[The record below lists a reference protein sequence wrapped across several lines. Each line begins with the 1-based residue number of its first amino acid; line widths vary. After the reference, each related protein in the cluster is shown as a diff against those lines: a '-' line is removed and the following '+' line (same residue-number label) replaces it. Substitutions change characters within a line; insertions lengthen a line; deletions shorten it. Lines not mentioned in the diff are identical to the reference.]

1 MLTIG
6 SAPDSIDS
14 AISMASR
21 GQGTFMGLMA
31 ALEMHRDDG
40 RRNSSSSLQ
49 TSQQSCLKMERSIAR
64 IGDTIRAAVSPTPP
78 PLSPLDRHIV
88 SLLPPLHPHLADTST
103 QINETLQLQVV
114 GGDSVG
120 PGGRPCY
127 VEIAFRQEFSPQHL
141 DVQIP
146 RSNSPEQLFW
156 MQYLGGGVAKLGGT
170 EAVLAIL
177 HRKRRRVFV
186 PTEAALPRAHL
197 IASFTTPERVI
208 SLLVSRHGTPNFV
221 KCQGCVDVFSSNSD
235 EHTHVLGPF
244 HDCIS
249 LDAAADARC
258 SNCIWYGNACCAPR
272 KDPPPL
278 DDKIDFLQDA
288 PIIFPVPF
296 QYCACIPPSCL
307 CPCLLT
313 RLPCRVM
320 LADQPREHVLT
331 TISRLIE
338 PTPRTEGSNMLKHQA
353 ITHLPS
359 PGGERLVATSMP
371 FELALQNI
379 IITSVGTQSPP
390 PAYHQALCPGHP
402 SQSPSAGEQ
411 ARDDSRALDGRAT
424 IVSRF
429 WTAASQIT
437 SIPRVRFSADPAIRA
452 THRRISPRSAS
463 RRRSQP
469 NNSTTAAPPGPTSIT
484 SAPATSVSAPLA
496 SVDKLEVWLNRMLRC
511 THMPDAYFIGDVTT
525 DDRARGCTTPLARPK

>member
-1 MLTIG
+1 
-6 SAPDSIDS
+6 
-14 AISMASR
+14 
-21 GQGTFMGLMA
+21 
-31 ALEMHRDDG
+31 
-40 RRNSSSSLQ
+40 
-49 TSQQSCLKMERSIAR
+49 MERSIAR

-78 PLSPLDRHIV
+78 PLSPLDRHI
-88 SLLPPLHPHLADTST
+88 
-103 QINETLQLQVV
+103 INETLQLQVV

-141 DVQIP
+141 DVQTP

-288 PIIFPVPF
+288 LIIFPVPF
-296 QYCACIPPSCL
+296 QYCA
-307 CPCLLT
+307 
-313 RLPCRVM
+313 VV

-331 TISRLIE
+331 TISRWQ
-338 PTPRTEGSNMLKHQA
+338 SVQA
-353 ITHLPS
+353 VCIH
-359 PGGERLVATSMP
+359 
-371 FELALQNI
+371 
-379 IITSVGTQSPP
+379 
-390 PAYHQALCPGHP
+390 
-402 SQSPSAGEQ
+402 
-411 ARDDSRALDGRAT
+411 
-424 IVSRF
+424 
-429 WTAASQIT
+429 
-437 SIPRVRFSADPAIRA
+437 
-452 THRRISPRSAS
+452 
-463 RRRSQP
+463 
-469 NNSTTAAPPGPTSIT
+469 PTSNT
-484 SAPATSVSAPLA
+484 KPLKCIETKQKA
-496 SVDKLEVWLNRMLRC
+496 AC
-511 THMPDAYFIGDVTT
+511 H
-525 DDRARGCTTPLARPK
+525 